1 MADWMRGP
9 ATRAF
14 DAKDLEAIAAS
25 FEQMTKWAPSGYANW
40 ASICGDGAQAARV
53 GNLEAVKAACRGC
66 HTQYEERYKTE
77 LGTRP
82 LP

>member
-1 MADWMRGP
+1 MRGP
-9 ATRAF
+9 PTHAF

-25 FEQMTKWAPSGYANW
+25 FEQMAEWAPSGYANW
-40 ASICGDGAQAARV
+40 TSICVDGAEAARV

-66 HTQYEERYKTE
+66 HTQYEERYKSE
-77 LGTRP
+77 LGNSP